1 MESGHCFTGIQSAWN
16 EPPRCTRRT
25 DQRAAYERY
34 VPTWLPPRRF
44 VAPIIVIGSMQLLA
58 AMDGPIAVFALP
70 KIQNDLGLSD
80 AGRSWVITA
89 YVLTFGGLMLLGGR
103 LGDTFGRKR
112 TFIAAV
118 AAVHDHLGHVRH
130 CLGWGALVVARLLQG
145 AAAAIIAPTCVAL
158 VATTF
163 PKGPVRNAAAA
174 VLGAMSGVG
183 AVVGLMVGGVLTE
196 VSWRLAFS
204 ANVPIGLLVI
214 YLARTTLRE
223 TQKERMRLDAIRAVL
238 ATLICTA
245 AVFGLSMGPERGWL
259 AATTIGPAVVA
270 LAALLAF
277 AVVERTAEN
286 PIVPFSLFFD
296 RNRLATFAAMFLAG
310 GVGFTLVVLVALY
323 VQNHHGLRHA
333 ARWRQLHPVRHRD
346 GHRSGRG
353 VAAGVTVPAA
363 DGGDRRL
370 SPAAVRD
377 AVRLD
382 AQPRRP
388 LLSESDA
395 AHRRRRY
402 RDRHD
407 QRPACP
413 IDDRQRRLRP
423 DRAHIG
429 DRSDADELG
438 GGPLVLVAIQAVITS
453 RTLSL
458 AGTGGPVKFMNAAQL
473 DALDHGVH
481 LRFAVASRGG
491 RRARRGGAA
500 NRLHR
505 AAGGAGAGSRRSR
518 RRRGTVARRHP
529 LLPRSVR
536 QLTGRDPCLRTQHQ
550 QLWATC
556 ERCTRPILIRA
567 PTVVGTLIGDV
578 ANSLNRGCRSPQSA
592 TWYSER

>member
-1 MESGHCFTGIQSAWN
+1 MSHPDAPVEQTSVQ
-16 EPPRCTRRT
+16 RTR
-25 DQRAAYERY
+25 RY

-118 AAVHDHLGHVRH
+118 AAFTITSAMCGIAWDG
-130 CLGWGALVVARLLQG
+130 GALVVARLLQG

-223 TQKERMRLDAIRAVL
+223 TQKERMRLDAIGAVL

-323 VQNHHGLRHA
+323 VQTIMGYGTLRAGVSFIPFAIAMAIGVGA
-333 ARWRQLHPVRHRD
+333 ASRLVSRFPPRMVVIVGSVLLLCAMLY
-346 GHRSGRG
+346 GSMLNRG
-353 VAAGVTVPAA
+353 VPYFPNLMLPIVVGGIAIGMINVPLALSMIASVGSDRIGPTSAIGVM
-363 DGGDRRL
+363 L
-370 SPAAVRD
+370 MN
-377 AVRLD
+377 L
-382 AQPRRP
+382 
-388 LLSESDA
+388 
-395 AHRRRRY
+395 
-402 RDRHD
+402 
-407 QRPACP
+407 
-413 IDDRQRRLRP
+413 
-423 DRAHIG
+423 
-429 DRSDADELG
+429 

-473 DALDHGVH
+473 DALDHGFTYGLLWLAGVVVV
-481 LRFAVASRGG
+481 L
-491 RRARRGGAA
+491 GGAA
-500 NRLHR
+500 L
-505 AAGGAGAGSRRSR
+505 
-518 RRRGTVARRHP
+518 
-529 LLPRSVR
+529 
-536 QLTGRDPCLRTQHQ
+536 
-550 QLWATC
+550 
-556 ERCTRPILIRA
+556 
-567 PTVVGTLIGDV
+567 LIGYTAQQVAQAQEVEEAVDV
-578 ANSLNRGCRSPQSA
+578 EEL
-592 TWYSER
+592 